1 MYGDAAENGHI
12 SICLQMKQQ
21 QHFPKGRK
29 LPWPHEVHEW
39 TEPAW
44 VVGSQGQFTFIC
56 DDSNQTSNIAEVK
69 ESVR

>member
-44 VVGSQGQFTFIC
+44 VVGP
-56 DDSNQTSNIAEVK
+56 DSFKLKRVEFPLWHSGN
-69 ESVR
+69 ESD